1 MAKSNIDW
9 TDWSWNPVSGCSPV
23 SPACDNCYAAVMTH
37 RFIEGQTRKLKD
49 GRVEFNGV
57 IRLHP
62 ERLDEPK
69 RLRKPRK
76 IFVGSMTDIF
86 HHDVPDEY
94 IDRIFAVFDECR
106 QHTFQILTKRPERA
120 LSYFLDGEDG
130 VFPYDNV
137 WVGTTVEDQKRMRL
151 RIWDLIDAPAAIRWL
166 SVEPMLGPIRLPSF
180 KPGYRPIDWIVIGC
194 ESLGRNVGRECKLEW
209 VRDLVAQCRSMR
221 IRVFVKQLPV
231 GNRVSKNP
239 LDWPEDL
246 RIREWPE

>member
-1 MAKSNIDW
+1 MGKSNIDW

-94 IDRIFAVFDECR
+94 LLKMFEVMHEADH
-106 QHTFQILTKRPERA
+106 HTYQILTKRPERMRRFINDYYGWEYSRHA
-120 LSYFLDGEDG
+120 PHIWL
-130 VFPYDNV
+130 
-137 WVGTTVEDQKRMRL
+137 GTTVEDQKRFSMRVPVMQ
-151 RIWDLIDAPAAIRWL
+151 RTYGSVRWL
-166 SVEPMLGPIRLPSF
+166 SMEPLLGRVDLKELRDIN
-180 KPGYRPIDWIVIGC
+180 WIVIGC
-194 ESLGRNVGRECKLEW
+194 ESLGPNVGRECRLEW
-209 VRDLVAQCRSMR
+209 VYEIVAVCRVLD